1 MKQQI
6 FVDGVY
12 DYDYEVVD
20 DNKHTLYYSTGE
32 HWASHFKGEIAFK
45 IVDDGNGLTILSR
58 FSEENRIDYDESEQ
72 LYILLKLINTPR
84 NYEIGTKR
92 PL

>member
-6 FVDGVY
+6 FINVVY

-20 DNKHTLYYSTGE
+20 NKHTLFYSKDMSWSDTV
-32 HWASHFKGEIAFK
+32 KGEIALQ
-45 IVDDGNGLTILSR
+45 IEDDGNGLIVLSK
-58 FSEENRIDYDESEQ
+58 FSEENRIDYSESEQ
-72 LYILLKLINTPR
+72 LYILLKLINTPC

>member
-20 DNKHTLYYSTGE
+20 DNKHTLYYSTGDN
-32 HWASHFKGEIAFK
+32 WTSYYRGKIALQ
-45 IVDDGNGLTILSR
+45 IEDDGNGFKFLTKFTEKNR
-58 FSEENRIDYDESEQ
+58 MDYSETEHM
-72 LYILLKLINTPR
+72 YILIRLTNCHN

>member
-20 DNKHTLYYSTGE
+20 DNIHTLYYSTGE
-32 HWASHFKGEIAFK
+32 HWTSHFRGEIAFQ
-45 IVDDGNGLTILSR
+45 IEDDGNGLKFLTKFAEKNR
-58 FSEENRIDYDESEQ
+58 MNYSEVEY
-72 LYILLKLINTPR
+72 LYILIKLTNSH
-84 NYEIGTKR
+84 NDYEIGTKR

>member
-1 MKQQI
+1 MQQI

-12 DYDYEVVD
+12 DYDYKVI
-20 DNKHTLYYSTGE
+20 DNKHTLFYSNSMFWTDTIR
-32 HWASHFKGEIAFK
+32 GEIALQ
-45 IVDDGNGLTILSR
+45 IEDDGNGLIVLSK
-58 FSEENRIDYDESEQ
+58 FSEENRIDYSESGQ
-72 LYILLKLINTPR
+72 LYILLKLINTPC